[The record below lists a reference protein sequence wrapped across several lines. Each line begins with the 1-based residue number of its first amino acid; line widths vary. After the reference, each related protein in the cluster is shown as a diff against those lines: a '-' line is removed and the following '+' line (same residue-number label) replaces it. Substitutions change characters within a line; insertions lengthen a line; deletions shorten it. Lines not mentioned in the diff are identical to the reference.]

1 MSIVRVS
8 AEKLRS
14 QAKARRTLMKA
25 TSERKIIQ
33 HAAEDDSGTDEI
45 DFNAALKDGRLRIV
59 PKLDVPA
66 IRSKTGLSQDRF
78 ARVFQISPHTLR
90 NWEQGRRVPDGPA
103 RALLM
108 AIDRDPKALMRALG
122 T

>member
-1 MSIVRVS
+1 MPITKYS
-8 AEKLRS
+8 AEKARS
-14 QAKARRTLMKA
+14 EAKVHRAVMKA
-25 TSERKIIQ
+25 TGEKQIIK
-33 HAAEDDSGTDEI
+33 HATEDDTRTDGI
-45 DFNAALKDGRLRIV
+45 DFDAALKDGRLRVV
-59 PKLDVPA
+59 PNLDVPA

-108 AIDRDPKALMRALG
+108 AIDRDPEALMRALSQ
-122 T
+122 